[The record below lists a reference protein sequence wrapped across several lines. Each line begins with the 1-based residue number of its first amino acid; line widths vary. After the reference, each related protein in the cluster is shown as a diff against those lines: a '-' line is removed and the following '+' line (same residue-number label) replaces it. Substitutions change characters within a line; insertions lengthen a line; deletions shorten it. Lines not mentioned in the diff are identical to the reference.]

1 MMSSMNMAQAR
12 HNMIEQQIRPW
23 DVLDQRVLELIDAL
37 PRENFVPAAYIKL
50 AYADI
55 NIPLDHGQV
64 MMAPKVEAR
73 MVQALAIKDTDTIL
87 EVGTGSGYV
96 TALLAR
102 SGKRVYSVDI
112 YPDVTAAAGRKLAE
126 LGIDNVILETG
137 DAVNGWDRHGPY
149 DVIAI
154 TGSLPTLPEGFL
166 QSLKIGGRL
175 FVVTGQEP
183 VMEARLITRTS
194 EQGWIEQALFETVL
208 PPLVNAPQPQRF
220 VF

>member
-1 MMSSMNMAQAR
+1 MINTINMAQAR

-23 DVLDQRVLELIDAL
+23 DVLDQRVLELIEGL
-37 PRENFVPAAYIKL
+37 PRDGFVPKAYLKL

-55 NIPLDHGQV
+55 NIPLEHGQC

-73 MVQALAIKDTDTIL
+73 MIQALDIKNTDAIL

-96 TALLAR
+96 TALLAK
-102 SGKRVYSVDI
+102 SGRHVYSVEV
-112 YPDVTAAAGRKLAE
+112 YPDFIDGAGHKMVD
-126 LGIDNVILETG
+126 LGIDNVTLEAG
-137 DAVNGWDRHGPY
+137 DAVGGWDSHGPY

-154 TGSLPTLPEGFL
+154 TGSLPSLPDSFM

-175 FVVTGQEP
+175 FVITGQAP
-183 VMEARLITRTS
+183 VMEASIITRTS
-194 EQGWIEQALFETVL
+194 EQGWGKQTLFETVL

>member
-23 DVLDQRVLELIDAL
+23 DVLDQRVLELIDSL
-37 PRENFVPAAYIKL
+37 PREEFVPPTYLKL

-73 MVQALAIKDTDTIL
+73 MLQALNIKDTDTIL

-102 SGKRVYSVDI
+102 SGKHVNSVDI

-126 LGIDNVILETG
+126 FGIDNLTLETG
-137 DAVNGWDRHGPY
+137 DAVDGWDRHGPY
-149 DVIAI
+149 NVIAI
-154 TGSLPTLPEGFL
+154 TGSLPSLPASFR
-166 QSLKIGGRL
+166 QNLKIGGRL
-175 FVVTGQEP
+175 FVITGQAP
-183 VMEARLITRTS
+183 VMEARLITRTA

>member
-1 MMSSMNMAQAR
+1 MMSTMNMAQAR

-23 DVLDQRVLELIDAL
+23 DVLDQRVLELIEGL
-37 PRENFVPAAYIKL
+37 PRDKFVPSAYLKL

-73 MVQALAIKDTDTIL
+73 MLQALNIKDTDTIL

-102 SGKRVYSVDI
+102 SGKHVYSVDI
-112 YPDVTAAAGRKLAE
+112 YPDVAAAAGRKLTE
-126 LGIDNVILETG
+126 LGIDNVTLETG